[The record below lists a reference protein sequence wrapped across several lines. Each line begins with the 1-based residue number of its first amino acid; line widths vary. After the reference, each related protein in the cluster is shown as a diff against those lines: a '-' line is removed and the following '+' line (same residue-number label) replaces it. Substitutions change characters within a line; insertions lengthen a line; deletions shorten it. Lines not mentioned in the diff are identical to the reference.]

1 MTDIDSTLKES
12 RVFPPP
18 PEFQRK
24 AHIKSLDEYRA
35 LYKRSVEDPEG
46 FWGEQAATLVL
57 PYVTAILG
65 TVVVM
70 VAVGS
75 QAHGRRVGVI
85 QASLM
90 ALPWVPRYVWTN
102 VHTTVI
108 FWTPIGLLLLARAW
122 QEKAIALSGGVQ
134 PAVNGLWWLVIAG
147 AALVIH
153 TRTVL
158 APFLA
163 IHGDLPGTLAV
174 LEAWRLSGRHFAVC
188 LSTLVVAGGPVALP
202 FLGLSL
208 ALIMTLPAAALVV
221 FFAVLGDLV
230 WVAIQATRPI
240 LIPALYLLY
249 GELWEEELAR
259 RRSHGE
265 PPVPIVARILL
276 ALTRPLPHPRR
287 PSSSVAGEDVIA
299 AETADGAFSEEG

>member
-1 MTDIDSTLKES
+1 LSSDAEQADAT
-12 RVFPPP
+12 VP
-18 PEFQRK
+18 
-24 AHIKSLDEYRA
+24 ARA
-35 LYKRSVEDPEG
+35 AVGYLRRGLVITRPHWGVHATILVLYAAPAAIAAALAALSVG
-46 FWGEQAATLVL
+46 RRAALGEQAAMLVL

-70 VAVGS
+70 VAVGN
-75 QAHGRRVGVI
+75 QARGRSVGVV

-90 ALPWVPRYVWTN
+90 ALPWLPRYLWTN

-108 FWTPIGLLLLARAW
+108 FWTPVGLLLLARSW
-122 QEKAIALSGGVQ
+122 QEKALALSGDLQ
-134 PAVNGLWWLVIAG
+134 PAVNGLWWFAIAV
-147 AALVIH
+147 AALAVH

-240 LIPALYLLY
+240 LIPALHLLY
-249 GELWEEELAR
+249 GELWEAELAR
-259 RRSHGE
+259 RRSHGQ
-265 PPVPIVARILL
+265 PPLPTVARVLL
-276 ALTRPLPHPRR
+276 ALTRPLPRCRKP
-287 PSSSVAGEDVIA
+287 
-299 AETADGAFSEEG
+299 